1 MFSIVAKISALP
13 YCARV
18 GMPVC
23 DLVPGQGLPVPNAQ
37 KGCSKA
43 GKMPH

>member
-1 MFSIVAKISALP
+1 MFSIVAQISALP

-23 DLVPGQGLPVPNAQ
+23 DLVPG
-37 KGCSKA
+37 
-43 GKMPH
+43 